1 MAKNF
6 GRVNVS
12 ITASTGGLTRG
23 LANAG
28 KQLSGFQGLVSRM
41 TGGLGN
47 GFASATLGALGLG
60 RGASTAAVG
69 VTILSTAMKSLLVPL
84 GVVAAIAAPFA
95 AIASAMSYA
104 EGVQN
109 LSTELGVASGQLQ
122 VLQHAAGEVG
132 VSQEQL
138 TGGLRRTARMTSEL
152 AAGTPAAVKAFQGL
166 GLTMQDMAGLDTAGQ
181 FALIADRIAALPPQM
196 QAAAAIDIFGR
207 SGQGMLNF
215 LRQGG
220 DGIREM
226 DTLLTN
232 LGVKMSGEQT
242 AAIEGMGDAL
252 GRLILP
258 VKGFILQFTAGIAP
272 AITAVSNLI
281 VGFFAENTKGWTL
294 ASTLAAMFTNW
305 LRLCIGFWVTI
316 GGAVKL
322 VIGVVQQFMQM
333 LMTMWGAVASVLDGI
348 TKGVATLL
356 DAFGYVGKAVVDT
369 LLVPIRSLLTLLAD
383 AADAVGFDG
392 LAGNLRAASKTTET
406 LTKGWDKLGNSVRTD
421 FFAKASKSAH
431 DSAGQWGQ
439 AAANS
444 FASGMDSIS
453 DPFGAFDTALAKAQA
468 DAAANASKGGTPPP
482 GTQPVAQAVGAAIK
496 ASVQEL
502 RAIVVGSSEG
512 ETFRNNILRGADP
525 RLDVKDDARQTA
537 ENTERSADALEDIAA
552 RLDPAGLAVIG

>member
-1 MAKNF
+1 
-6 GRVNVS
+6 
-12 ITASTGGLTRG
+12 
-23 LANAG
+23 
-28 KQLSGFQGLVSRM
+28 
-41 TGGLGN
+41 
-47 GFASATLGALGLG
+47 
-60 RGASTAAVG
+60 
-69 VTILSTAMKSLLVPL
+69 
-84 GVVAAIAAPFA
+84 
-95 AIASAMSYA
+95 
-104 EGVQN
+104 
-109 LSTELGVASGQLQ
+109 
-122 VLQHAAGEVG
+122 
-132 VSQEQL
+132 
-138 TGGLRRTARMTSEL
+138 
-152 AAGTPAAVKAFQGL
+152 
-166 GLTMQDMAGLDTAGQ
+166 MAGLDTAGQ

-281 VGFFAENTKGWTL
+281 VGFFAENTKGWSL
-294 ASTLAAMFTNW
+294 ASGAAAVFTGV
-305 LRLCIGFWVTI
+305 LR
-316 GGAVKL
+316 
-322 VIGVVQQFMQM
+322 GVV
-333 LMTMWGAVASVLDGI
+333 GAFTVLYGVFQIIFAINAKLSQAFSAVFSVILS
-348 TKGVATLL
+348 GVQSLAKSLARLAEAAGFTDLAGSL
-356 DAFGYVGKAVVDT
+356 DAG
-369 LLVPIRSLLTLLAD
+369 
-383 AADAVGFDG
+383 AAG
-392 LAGNLRAASKTTET
+392 AAKMQR
-406 LTKGWDKLGNSVRTD
+406 GVDKLG
-421 FFAKASKSAH
+421 KEY
-431 DSAGQWGQ
+431 GEQ
-439 AAANS
+439 AAEGFAN
-444 FASGMDSIS
+444 GINNITN
-453 DPFGAFDTALAKAQA
+453 PFGAFDAALAKAQA
-468 DAAANASKGGTPPP
+468 DAAANAAKGGTPPP

>member
-12 ITASTGGLTRG
+12 ITASTGGLTAG
-23 LANAG
+23 LASAG

-41 TGGLGN
+41 TGGMGS
-47 GFASATLGALGLG
+47 GFASATLGVLGLG

-69 VTILSTAMKSLLVPL
+69 VAILSGAMKSLLLPL
-84 GVVAAIAAPFA
+84 GVIAALTAPFV
-95 AIASAMSYA
+95 AIGKAMAYA

-109 LSTELGVASGQLQ
+109 LSTELGVAAGQLQ

-138 TGGLRRTARMTSEL
+138 TVGLRRTARMTSEL
-152 AAGTPAAVKAFQGL
+152 ASGTPAAVKAFQGL
-166 GLTMQDMAGLDTAGQ
+166 GLTMQDMAGLDTAAQ
-181 FALIADRIAALPPQM
+181 FSLIADRIAALPPEM

-242 AAIEGMGDAL
+242 AAIEGMGDAI

-281 VGFFAENTKGWTL
+281 VGFFSENTKGWSL
-294 ASTLAAMFTNW
+294 ASSAATVFTGV
-305 LRLCIGFWVTI
+305 LR
-316 GGAVKL
+316 
-322 VIGVVQQFMQM
+322 GVV
-333 LMTMWGAVASVLDGI
+333 GAFTVLYGVFQVIFAINAKLSQAFSAVFSVILS
-348 TKGVATLL
+348 GVQSLARSLAQLAEAAGFTDLAGSL
-356 DAFGYVGKAVVDT
+356 DAG
-369 LLVPIRSLLTLLAD
+369 
-383 AADAVGFDG
+383 AAG
-392 LAGNLRAASKTTET
+392 AAKMQR
-406 LTKGWDKLGNSVRTD
+406 GVDKLG
-421 FFAKASKSAH
+421 KEY
-431 DSAGQWGQ
+431 GEQ
-439 AAANS
+439 AAEGFAN
-444 FASGMDSIS
+444 GINNITN
-453 DPFGAFDTALAKAQA
+453 PFGAFDAALAKAQA
-468 DAAANASKGGTPPP
+468 DAAANAAKGGKP
-482 GTQPVAQAVGAAIK
+482 GQPGAGPTAQAVGAAIR
-496 ASVQEL
+496 ASSQEL

-512 ETFRNNILRGADP
+512 EAFRNNIMRGADP
-525 RLDVKDDARQTA
+525 RLDVKDDARKTA
-537 ENTERSADALEDIAA
+537 DNTERSADALEDIAD
-552 RLDPAGLAVIG
+552 RLDPTGLAVIG